1 MRQISTNQNRQEQNR
16 KDQNNRD
23 QSRRNQDKENQKRK
37 VQGSENESR
46 HKACHSVW
54 RRRAA
59 AFVLAAGLAL
69 GCLTS
74 CGRGEN
80 GGARVV
86 FTTGFGKNEVFRI
99 GDASCDRS
107 ELMVYLTNT
116 QNQYESVYG
125 SEIWNVSLDGV
136 TMEENVKET
145 VLARIAQVKT
155 MYLLAQEKGLS
166 LDEQEEATVTAA
178 AAEYFQSLNET
189 EIGQMGVSQETIET
203 LYTEYLMA
211 AKVYQNIIQDVNPE
225 ISDDEARTITVQH
238 IYIRTWSLDNDG
250 NRVPYSE
257 TAKQAAYDKA
267 CEIREMAVDGE
278 HDFTELASKYS
289 EDANITH
296 SFGKGEMDE
305 AYETAAF
312 QLETDEVS
320 QVVETETGYHIIK
333 CLNTFNREETDANK
347 LKIVEQRR
355 KEAFGQE
362 YDAFVETLVR
372 GLNQKLWE
380 EISLLHDS
388 AVTTSSFFEVYAKY
402 FPES

>member
-1 MRQISTNQNRQEQNR
+1 MKYKGRWY
-16 KDQNNRD
+16 
-23 QSRRNQDKENQKRK
+23 KR
-37 VQGSENESR
+37 
-46 HKACHSVW
+46 AL
-54 RRRAA
+54 ALT
-59 AFVLAAGLAL
+59 LAAGLAL
-69 GCLTS
+69 GSFTA
-74 CGRGEN
+74 CGSGES
-80 GGARVV
+80 GTRVV
-86 FTTGFGKNEVFRI
+86 FTTGFGKDEVFRI
-99 GDASCDRS
+99 GDASCKKN

-116 QNQYESVYG
+116 QNQYENVYG
-125 SEIWNVSLDGV
+125 TEIWNVSLDGV
-136 TMEENVKET
+136 TLEENVKET
-145 VLARIAQVKT
+145 VLAKIAQIKT
-155 MYLLAQEKGLS
+155 MYLLAQEKELS
-166 LDEQEEATVTAA
+166 LDEQEEEGVKAA

-189 EIGQMGVSQETIET
+189 EIAQMDVDQETIES
-203 LYTEYLMA
+203 LYREYAMA
-211 AKVYQNIIQDVNPE
+211 NKVYQNIIQDVNPE

-250 NRVPYSE
+250 NQVPYSE
-257 TAKQAAYDKA
+257 TAKQAAYEKA
-267 CEIREMAVDGE
+267 CEIREQAVDGE

-372 GLNQKLWE
+372 SLNQKAWQ
-380 EISLLHDS
+380 EITLLHDS
-388 AVTTSSFFEVYAKY
+388 GITTSGFFDVYTKY